1 MHRPAFE
8 RLIQRIGSAPSG
20 KALVGVYMDE
30 ARAAFGAFATGF
42 YLLGEREHAAEIH
55 VAGLP
60 DRFIDGY
67 ERHGREVDP
76 LFESLLTN
84 HAPVHERCL
93 FAREE
98 AWVRQPLYV
107 RCSAE
112 HDVGHYL
119 LGPIVSEGRLVGTM
133 NFGRHLADRPF
144 DEQSRLQLAVLA
156 AHVSASLAALRAR
169 GFDFEAIARTT
180 SLTHHELQIVAGVAQ
195 GNTNAEIGR
204 ALWVTEHAIKK
215 ALNRVFQKCQ
225 VTSRA
230 ALAAWFVEKRATTS
244 VGPEV

>member
-1 MHRPAFE
+1 M
-8 RLIQRIGSAPSG
+8 
-20 KALVGVYMDE
+20 KALVGAHMDE

-42 YLLGEREHAAEIH
+42 YILGEREHAVEIH

-60 DRFIDGY
+60 DRFVDGY
-67 ERHGREVDP
+67 ERYGREVDP
-76 LFESLLTN
+76 LLQSILTN

-112 HDVGHYL
+112 YDVGHYL

-133 NFGRHLADRPF
+133 NFGRNLADRPF
-144 DEQSRLQLAVLA
+144 DETARLQLAILS

-169 GFDFEAIARTT
+169 GFDVEATARAT
-180 SLTHHELQIVAGVAQ
+180 SLTRRELQIVDGVAR
-195 GNTNAEIGR
+195 GHTNAEIAR
-204 ALWVTEHAIKK
+204 SLWVTEHAIKK
-215 ALNRVFQKCQ
+215 ALTRVFQKCQ

-230 ALAAWFVEKRATTS
+230 ALAAWFVEKRVTVEPQA
-244 VGPEV
+244 